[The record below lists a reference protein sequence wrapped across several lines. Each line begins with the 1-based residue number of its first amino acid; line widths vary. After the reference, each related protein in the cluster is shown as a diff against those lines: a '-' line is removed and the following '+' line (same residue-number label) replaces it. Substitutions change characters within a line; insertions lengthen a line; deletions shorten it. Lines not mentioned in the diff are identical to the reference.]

1 MSPGEG
7 DRGSAAG
14 RKSGTSLTDGH
25 MLAWIISL
33 WLIHHQL
40 LLLGGDVGLVNKLFP
55 TLETPWTVAC
65 QPPLFNGVSQAR
77 ILEWVGISYSW
88 GILLT

>member
-14 RKSGTSLTDGH
+14 RKSGTSLTGGH

-40 LLLGGDVGLVNKLFP
+40 LLLGGDGGLVNKLFP
-55 TLETPWTVAC
+55 TLKTPWTASLLC
-65 QPPLFNGVSQAR
+65 S
-77 ILEWVGISYSW
+77 VGFLRQEYWSGLAFPTPGESC
-88 GILLT
+88 